1 MKQIL
6 LFAASVSTH
15 LQYNRPILE
24 MLRKMG
30 HTVHIACNFTDS
42 NIPQEVSDAFQKELT
57 EQKIPYHDLPFAP
70 TLLHTIQNHKANQQ
84 LQTLLQ
90 ETSFDLVHCFGTIA
104 GYYGRAAAA
113 TSGIPIF
120 YSALDFRVFR
130 NGSHFLNQFFK
141 WTEKKRAKQTSVF
154 FASNP
159 ENASYATQK
168 LQIGEV
174 HTLPGT
180 GINREAF
187 QQTSCTREELR
198 KQLNIPEDAIVLLSV
213 CSLTWA
219 EYQRAV
225 LQAISRLPQYN
236 LYYLLCGMGPD
247 LDFLTK
253 LAERLH
259 VADRVQFLGYRT
271 DLPDL
276 YQAADLFCL
285 PSKREALGI
294 HALEAMAAG
303 LPLLTSDRNGM
314 QFYNDGSSKGRT
326 YPCDDIEALTKEI
339 RELADHADLRKKMGD
354 ANREACAAWRQE
366 KVLPVLEETYQKYL
380 SE

>member
-70 TLLHTIQNHKANQQ
+70 TLLHTMQNHKANQQ

-159 ENASYATQK
+159 ENA
-168 LQIGEV
+168 
-174 HTLPGT
+174 
-180 GINREAF
+180 
-187 QQTSCTREELR
+187 
-198 KQLNIPEDAIVLLSV
+198 IVLLSV
-213 CSLTWA
+213 GSLTWA

-314 QFYNDGSSKGRT
+314 QFYNDGSSEGRT